1 MHDEEQGR
9 GLLVDLD
16 DVSLLNDDAPVP
28 ELDQE
33 PGNPVRGEVA
43 RLPPQ
48 VRVQQLPQAFF
59 RYQLLHHI
67 QTDELLQVEQFHGL
81 S

>member
-1 MHDEEQGR
+1 MHDKEQGR

-16 DVSLLNDDAPVP
+16 DVSLLDDDAPVP

-33 PGNPVRGEVA
+33 PGNPVRGEMT

-48 VRVQQLPQAFF
+48 VRVQQLPQALF
-59 RYQLLHHI
+59 RYQLLHNI
-67 QTDELLQVEQFHGL
+67 VQ
-81 S
+81 

>member
-1 MHDEEQGR
+1 MHDKEQGR

-28 ELDQE
+28 ELDQK

-48 VRVQQLPQAFF
+48 VRVQQLPQALF

-67 QTDELLQVEQFHGL
+67 VNNKHTA
-81 S
+81 